1 MGWNEFSGRADR
13 ACRSALAPRRTLSVL
28 LLSLS
33 AAALCAPAQPALEP
47 HPTQPGKDV
56 MWIATSEG
64 LTERML
70 DIARVGDRD
79 FVVDL
84 GSGDG
89 VLVIA
94 AAKRGAEAL
103 GIEYDAGLIALSRRL
118 AAEAGVAARAK
129 FVQADIFV
137 ADFSRATVVTMY
149 LPEHLTLRLR
159 PKLLELKPGT
169 RIVSN
174 TYLLGEW
181 QADDS
186 TTAISFKSLIVPLV
200 EKIRRTLFDLPFE
213 QPKDHCFFYCTAYL
227 WHVPAKV
234 GGRWQTT
241 HGDLV
246 LNQSF
251 QIVSGSLA
259 NARDT
264 TPITNGRL
272 RGDEIAFKVGDAAY
286 SGRVSGGRMEGT
298 VTQRGVATRWSAEL
312 RR

>member
-1 MGWNEFSGRADR
+1 LF
-13 ACRSALAPRRTLSVL
+13 
-28 LLSLS
+28 SLS
-33 AAALCAPAQPALEP
+33 AAAQCAPAQPALEP

-70 DIARVGDRD
+70 DMARVGDRD

-94 AAKRGAEAL
+94 AAKRGADAL
-103 GIEYDAGLIALSRRL
+103 GIEYDAGLVALSRRL
-118 AAEAGVAARAK
+118 AAEAGVAARAS
-129 FVQADIFV
+129 FVQADIFET
-137 ADFSRATVVTMY
+137 DFSRATVVTMY

-159 PKLLELKPGT
+159 PKLLDLKPGT

-174 TYLLGEW
+174 TYRLGEW

-186 TTAISFKSLIVPLV
+186 TTAISFKSLIMPLV

-227 WHVPAKV
+227 WIVPAKV
-234 GGRWQTT
+234 DGRWQTT
-241 HGDLV
+241 QGELV
-246 LNQSF
+246 LKQSF
-251 QIVSGSLA
+251 QTVGGALA
-259 NARDT
+259 SARDS

-272 RGDEIAFKVGDAAY
+272 RGDEIIFNVGDAAY
-286 SGRVSGGRMEGT
+286 SGRVSAGRMEGN
-298 VTQRGVATRWSAEL
+298 VTQRGTTTRWSAKFQG
-312 RR
+312 